1 MGSERGRGSDGA
13 EGQGG
18 EGGLPAE
25 PSERLKLQKSGGE
38 GRRKNRNTRW
48 SEERHSGMKRLVL
61 GSPASFKTDVFSSTA
76 IKERRPKDSHWI
88 PVRDDEKSG
97 SEVERREEE
106 KGRGVLK
113 KKNKLDC
120 LNFPSCSLVEP
131 PHRRVGSKQQKSG
144 I

>member
-13 EGQGG
+13 GGQGG
-18 EGGLPAE
+18 EGGGLPAE

-48 SEERHSGMKRLVL
+48 SKERHSGRKRLVL
-61 GSPASFKTDVFSSTA
+61 GSPASFMTDVFSSTA
-76 IKERRPKDSHWI
+76 IKERRQKDSHWI

-106 KGRGVLK
+106 KGRGVFK
-113 KKNKLDC
+113 KKTT
-120 LNFPSCSLVEP
+120 
-131 PHRRVGSKQQKSG
+131 RRKKTV
-144 I
+144 